1 MSKIVIDSDR
11 MTLGDIETFEEM
23 TGERLETL
31 EDGRPSGKALV
42 ALVYITKR
50 RDDPN
55 YTVEDARKVPV
66 SDLADEEKEAD
77 PTEAVEAAAS

>member
-23 TGERLETL
+23 VGERLETL

-66 SDLADEEKEAD
+66 SDLADEEEEAD